1 MSKGS
6 ETILQRIARGD
17 QSAVAACLDE
27 YGAMVTALARR
38 YLGGPGGDPAEVDD
52 AVQEIFIE
60 LWTHAGR
67 HDAEKGG
74 EPAFIA
80 TIAHRRLID
89 RQRRHAARRSR
100 VAVADGESL
109 ERAAHL
115 KAGLAA
121 MMGDNR
127 AAQHDETAKAA
138 QAFSQ
143 LTSEEQ
149 EAVYLAIC
157 QGISHERVSGM
168 LNIPLGTIK
177 TRIRRGLSR
186 LREMLNP
193 ASGNDVTSPVTGG
206 ARAGTSEGR
215 NQ

>member
-1 MSKGS
+1 M
-6 ETILQRIARGD
+6 
-17 QSAVAACLDE
+17 VA
-27 YGAMVTALARR
+27 ALARR
-38 YLGGPGGDPAEVDD
+38 YLGGPGGDPAEIDD

-60 LWTHAGR
+60 VWTHAAR
-67 HDAEKGG
+67 HDPAKGG

-100 VAVADGESL
+100 VAVADADSL
-109 ERAAHL
+109 ERSAHL
-115 KAGLAA
+115 KAGLASLL
-121 MMGDNR
+121 GNNR
-127 AAQHDETAKAA
+127 TALHDDTAKAA

-168 LNIPLGTIK
+168 LSVPLGTIK

-186 LREMLNP
+186 LRDMLST
-193 ASGNDVTSPVTGG
+193 ASGNKFSPPVIEG
-206 ARAGTSEGR
+206 AQAGTPEGG
-215 NQ
+215 QQ